1 MYIINTINELKR
13 KKALSNS
20 YVKIKATD
28 VLTSNTIQLC
38 IVVIPLVNFLCS
50 GALFLTLYTVCG
62 FNFYFSI
69 RFTIW
74 VFCEAVAI
82 YGVIMA
88 IVMAERIEDYK
99 GDIYDNPEAYRQVL
113 YSSMAL
119 FWTGFGVGVSNVIC
133 GVCVGISGS
142 SCALADSQEPST
154 FIKIL
159 VIEIFGSALGLFGLI
174 IGVMQTTM
182 TRFPKE

>member
-74 VFCEAVAI
+74 FFCLFPFYIYFGTWLYDDLLENGRMVYFRIKHFFVFRKR
-82 YGVIMA
+82 GL
-88 IVMAERIEDYK
+88 RNLKKLSIECLELEK
-99 GDIYDNPEAYRQVL
+99 
-113 YSSMAL
+113 
-119 FWTGFGVGVSNVIC
+119 
-133 GVCVGISGS
+133 
-142 SCALADSQEPST
+142 
-154 FIKIL
+154 KIL
-159 VIEIFGSALGLFGLI
+159 DIMHKHKDSLLQDESDQMIVKDRMVDSEQIEAKVQEISEFIASL
-174 IGVMQTTM
+174 
-182 TRFPKE
+182 